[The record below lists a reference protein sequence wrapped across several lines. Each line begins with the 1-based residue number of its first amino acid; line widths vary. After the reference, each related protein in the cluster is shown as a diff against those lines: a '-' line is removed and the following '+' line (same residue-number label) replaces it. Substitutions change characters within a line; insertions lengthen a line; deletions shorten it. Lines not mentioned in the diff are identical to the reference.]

1 MKTGFRFMV
10 VGCLVVVLGWAA
22 GVDAAERW
30 PAINSRD
37 SEALRRIR
45 SALDDETRIGCI
57 ETPLEQ
63 MATFLSDQHD
73 IPILLDGWALDDAGI
88 GTDSPVTLE
97 IKGVSL
103 RSGLRLL
110 LRGLD
115 LDFAI
120 VDEVLLITVPEVAAR
135 HTEVCI
141 YNVAELIGQN
151 GEAVELARN
160 LEEIFSVP
168 ACGGP
173 GSRHQAESASRL
185 PAYRPTLRIVPVKQ
199 LLIVRAT
206 NQIHYEL
213 AETLAALGRAL
224 GEPQSGESP
233 TAIRP

>member
-1 MKTGFRFMV
+1 MKTGFKFMLA
-10 VGCLVVVLGWAA
+10 GCLVAVLNLA
-22 GVDAAERW
+22 GAIDAAERW

-37 SEALRRIR
+37 SEAVRRIR
-45 SALDDETRIGCI
+45 AALDDETRIGCI
-57 ETPLEQ
+57 ETPLDQ
-63 MATFLSDQHD
+63 MATYLSEQHD
-73 IPILLDGWALDDAGI
+73 IPILLDSRALDDAGI
-88 GTDSPVTLE
+88 GTDSPVTVE

-120 VDEVLLITVPEVAAR
+120 VDEVLLITVAQVAAR

-141 YNVAELIGQN
+141 YDVAELIGQN
-151 GEAVELARN
+151 GDAVELARS

-173 GSRHQAESASRL
+173 GSRHQVEAANRL
-185 PAYRPTLRIVPVKQ
+185 PAYRPTLRIVPSRQ

-206 NQIHYEL
+206 NQMHYEL

-224 GEPQSGESP
+224 GEPQ
-233 TAIRP
+233 

>member
-1 MKTGFRFMV
+1 MKTRFRFMV
-10 VGCLVVVLGWAA
+10 VGCLVVVLNLVA
-22 GVDAAERW
+22 GIDAAERW
-30 PAINSRD
+30 PAINCRD
-37 SEALRRIR
+37 SEAVQRIR

-57 ETPLEQ
+57 ETPLDQ
-63 MATFLSDQHD
+63 MATYLSEQHD
-73 IPILLDGWALDDAGI
+73 IPILLDSRALDDAGI
-88 GTDSPVTLE
+88 GTDSPVTVE

-120 VDEVLLITVPEVAAR
+120 VDEVLLITVPQVASR

-141 YNVAELIGQN
+141 YNVAELIRGD
-151 GEAVELARN
+151 GDAVELARN

-168 ACGGP
+168 ACGGT
-173 GSRHQAESASRL
+173 GSRHQVESANRL
-185 PAYRPTLRIVPVKQ
+185 PAYQPTLRIVPSRQ

-224 GEPQSGESP
+224 GELQSEESP
-233 TAIRP
+233 AAIRP